1 VRFVDAMQRRGVLP
15 ALTVLLASDAVAP
28 VIGAGSHH
36 RGNPVRKV
44 ISMMN
49 MMAKKIE
56 GEGKKAEEMYDAFMC
71 YCNDGDESLKKSVEE
86 AEDKVP
92 QLESSLKEATAGH
105 AQLQEDLKQHKADVK
120 DAKEA
125 VETATAIRGQ
135 EKATFDK
142 DAANLKTNIDS
153 VNKAV
158 KALAKGMGAGFLQSQ
173 NTAVAVLKKL
183 SVSMDMSNTD
193 RDVLSAFL
201 STSSTQGADP
211 ASGEIL
217 GILKQM
223 NDEQNGDLA
232 SMVADEETA
241 TASFDSLVAA
251 KAREVAALTK
261 AIESKTARVGELA
274 VEVATLKNDL
284 EDTSEQLAM
293 DKKFLAELE
302 TSCVEKKKEWAIYE
316 KTQKEE
322 LLALADTIKLLN
334 DDDALDLFK
343 KTLPSGGSAAS
354 FLQLQGPSVD
364 ETRQAAI
371 AALQGARRKG
381 KGNPQLDLLAM
392 GLRGK
397 KEGFDG
403 VIQQI
408 NKMTSM
414 IAKEQGDDDGKK
426 KYCEIELDKAEDDK
440 TMIERGVSDTK
451 KILSDTKGRLE
462 SVSDEIQSLSDGILK
477 LDKQVQKQTD
487 QRKEEHAQYTEDL
500 AANNAA
506 KSLLEMAKNRLSK
519 FYNPKLYKA
528 PPKRD
533 LSEEDQITTNMGGT
547 LAPTQAPGGI
557 AGTGIESF
565 MQVRMHEQLES
576 DDVSSQ
582 PEADLGYE
590 KKSAES
596 GGVMGLIDMLMR
608 DLGAQNAEME
618 HDEKVAQSDYEE
630 FIKDSAEKRAEDSKV
645 VGDKEGAKAE
655 LESELDGSKGELK
668 SKKINLMDTVDVIAN
683 LHGDCDWL
691 LKNYDVRKEARTS
704 ESESLTK
711 ASAVLSGASFS

>member
-1 VRFVDAMQRRGVLP
+1 MPV
-15 ALTVLLASDAVAP
+15 LTVVLASHAIAP
-28 VIGAGSHH
+28 VMGAGSHH

-44 ISMMN
+44 INMMN
-49 MMAKKIE
+49 MMGKKIE
-56 GEGKKAEEMYDAFMC
+56 AEGKKTEEMYDAFMC
-71 YCNDGDESLKKSVEE
+71 YCKDGDESSRKSIEE

-125 VETATAIRGQ
+125 VDTATAIRAQ

-158 KALAKGMGAGFLQSQ
+158 KALAKGMGSGFLQSQ
-173 NTAVAVLKKL
+173 SAAVSVLKKL
-183 SVSMDMSNTD
+183 SVSMDMSNAD

-201 STSSTQGADP
+201 STSSSQGADP

-223 NDEQNGDLA
+223 NDEQNKDLA
-232 SMVADEETA
+232 GMVADEENA
-241 TASFDSLVAA
+241 VASFDSLVAA
-251 KAREVAALTK
+251 KAREEAALTK

-293 DKKFLAELE
+293 DKTFLAELGTNCE
-302 TSCVEKKKEWAIYE
+302 DKKKEWAIYE

-322 LLALADTIKLLN
+322 LLALADTVKLLN

-343 KTLPSGGSAAS
+343 KTLPSGGAAAS
-354 FLQLQGPSVD
+354 FLQIKGPSVD
-364 ETRQAAI
+364 DTRRAAI

-381 KGNPQLDLLAM
+381 KGNHQLDLLAM

-414 IAKEQGDDDGKK
+414 LAKEQGDDDGKK
-426 KYCEIELDKAEDDK
+426 KYCEGELDKAEDDK
-440 TMIERGVSDTK
+440 KMIERGVSDTE

-528 PPKRD
+528 PPKRE
-533 LSEEDQITTNMGGT
+533 LSEEDQITSNMGGT

-565 MQVRMHEQLES
+565 VQLS
-576 DDVSSQ
+576 MSSQLDTDDDSSQ
-582 PEADLGYE
+582 PEAELGYK

-596 GGVMGLIDMLMR
+596 QGVMGLIDMLMR
-608 DLGAQNAEME
+608 DLSAQNAEME
-618 HDEKVAQSDYEE
+618 HDEKVSQADYEE

-668 SKKINLMDTVDVIAN
+668 SKKINLMETVDVIAN

-691 LKNYDVRKEARTS
+691 LKNYDVRKEARAS
-704 ESESLTK
+704 ESEALNK
-711 ASAVLSGASFS
+711 ASAVLSGASLS